1 MHDMVPEACR
11 EPAPDAQCRNDAV
24 ASADDAASWPS
35 AATLEAALQARLRGR
50 RPMPVV
56 ALVDRIASTNT
67 ALLEAPF
74 AAAATAARPTLLA
87 ARIQSAGRGRRG
99 RAWLEVDQSLTFS
112 VAFER
117 DARHGRPLHGLS
129 IAVGLVLAQA
139 LTGLGAGVRVKWPND
154 LLRDGRKAAGILV
167 ETRRAGERE
176 RVVVGV
182 GLNLFVSKAT
192 AAQRTPPPAG
202 LFDATQ
208 PVAEVLAAC
217 ADALLEGFDIFEAQ
231 GLTPFARM
239 WPSWDAWHGEAVQ
252 VLEDGRTQL
261 AGISRG
267 IDEEGAL
274 CIEHDGRLERVLVGD
289 VSLRRTA
296 CAR

>member
-1 MHDMVPEACR
+1 
-11 EPAPDAQCRNDAV
+11 
-24 ASADDAASWPS
+24 
-35 AATLEAALQARLRGR
+35 
-50 RPMPVV
+50 MPVV
-56 ALVDRIASTNT
+56 AIVDRIASTNT

-74 AAAATAARPTLLA
+74 AATATVVRPTLLA
-87 ARIQSAGRGRRG
+87 ARTQSAGRGRRG
-99 RAWLEVDQSLTFS
+99 RAWLDVDQPLTFS

-129 IAVGLVLAQA
+129 IAVGLALAQA
-139 LTGLGAGVRVKWPND
+139 LTGLGARVRVKWPND

-182 GLNLFVSKAT
+182 GLNLFVSAAT

-202 LFDATQ
+202 LFDAIQ

-217 ADALLEGFDIFEAQ
+217 ADALLEGFDLFEAQ
-231 GLTPFARM
+231 GLAPFARV

-261 AGISRG
+261 AGIARG

-274 CIEHDGRLERVLVGD
+274 CVEHDGRLERVLVGD